1 LPISTSLS
9 RAWDHDRTA
18 DDWPTVEMDSPRTSS
33 TISGKFYGTE
43 ATKTASESE
52 PKSLIL
58 CRFLP
63 RKELKTVDIYVY
75 MQGQRR
81 GPYDKAQLQ
90 EMWNRGQLPKDTL
103 YWHDGMSKWAVISDL
118 FANARMP
125 PPLPI
130 DTGDAE
136 SMTFP
141 PAS

>member
-1 LPISTSLS
+1 
-9 RAWDHDRTA
+9 
-18 DDWPTVEMDSPRTSS
+18 M
-33 TISGKFYGTE
+33 
-43 ATKTASESE
+43 
-52 PKSLIL
+52 
-58 CRFLP
+58 
-63 RKELKTVDIYVY
+63 DIYVY

-90 EMWNRGQLPKDTL
+90 EMWNRAQLPKDTL

-118 FANARMP
+118 FVNTTMAP
-125 PPLPI
+125 SLPI